1 MFTEQT
7 KPASELIGILAAV
20 IILLIAFGSLL
31 AMGLPIMT
39 ALFGIGIGLAV
50 VNLLAHEYWMSRRSR
65 RRSRR

>member
-1 MFTEQT
+1 MFTDQT
-7 KPASELIGILAAV
+7 QPASEAIGVLAAV

-39 ALFGIGIGLAV
+39 ALFGIGIGLAF
-50 VNLLAHEYWMSRRSR
+50 VNLLAACSTSRRSR